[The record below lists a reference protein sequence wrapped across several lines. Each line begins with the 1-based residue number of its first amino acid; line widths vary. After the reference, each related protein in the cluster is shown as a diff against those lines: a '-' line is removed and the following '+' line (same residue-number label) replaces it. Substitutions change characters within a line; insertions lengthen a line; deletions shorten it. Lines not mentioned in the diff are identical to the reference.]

1 MIMYDVLYN
10 PDGTLMKPTV
20 AERDNEF
27 HSLEE
32 CLIIKVDSGGMDYVA
47 RKRDGTSNN
56 CIWEIDPGYKSFVN
70 GNIVTR
76 ESLLDWLK
84 INYPI
89 DFEFIMWNIELLD
102 GKYNG

>member
-10 PDGTLMKPTV
+10 PDGTLMKPIV
-20 AERDNEF
+20 ADLDAER
-27 HSLEE
+27 HSEEE
-32 CLIIKVDSGGMDYVA
+32 CLIIKVDSAGMDYVA
-47 RKRDGTSNN
+47 RKRAGRSNN
-56 CIWEIDPGYKSFVN
+56 GIWEIDPGGKSYIN
-70 GNIVTR
+70 GNIVTL
-76 ESLLDWLK
+76 ESILDWLK